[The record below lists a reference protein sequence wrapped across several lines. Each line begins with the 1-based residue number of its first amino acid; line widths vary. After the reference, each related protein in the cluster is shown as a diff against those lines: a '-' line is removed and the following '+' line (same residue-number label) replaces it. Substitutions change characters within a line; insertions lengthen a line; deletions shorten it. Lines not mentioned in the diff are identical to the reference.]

1 MTPKS
6 ITSESFEAG
15 QFFAGFPL
23 PPVTQWLAPRFV
35 AHDPASAT
43 LWLDYLARPE
53 WGHPGGMVQG
63 GIVTAM
69 MDDTMG
75 PLVLAQTGGRFHP
88 ASTDIHTRYFR
99 GLRVGDKCRVEA
111 RLEHA
116 GRSVAFVCAEMV
128 SEDGKLVARA
138 TNTVRLIDTFDSLA
152 RSGSVPGD
160 TNGETF

>member
-1 MTPKS
+1 MTPIR

-15 QFFAGFPL
+15 RFFDGFSL
-23 PPVTQWLAPRFV
+23 PPVTRWLAPRFV

-43 LWLDYLARPE
+43 LRLDYLARQE

-99 GLRVGDKCRVEA
+99 GLRVGDTCQVEA
-111 RLEHA
+111 HLEHA
-116 GRSVAFVCAEMV
+116 GRSVAFVRAEMV

-138 TNTVRLIDTFDSLA
+138 TNTVRLIDYIDSSA
-152 RSGSVPGD
+152 HAYSVPGN
-160 TNGETF
+160 TSSGPC